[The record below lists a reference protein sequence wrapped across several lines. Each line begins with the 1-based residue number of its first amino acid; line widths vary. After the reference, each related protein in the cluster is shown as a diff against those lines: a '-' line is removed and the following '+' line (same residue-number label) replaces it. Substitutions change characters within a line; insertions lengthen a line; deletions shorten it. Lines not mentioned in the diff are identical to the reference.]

1 MATDGL
7 DRYPSVLKRLA
18 ARTGPLTRE
27 RAEALLASVF
37 HGQKL
42 DWIAE
47 GTRESRER
55 WHNLKYFT
63 WVEQQGKTVEELDA
77 QRSESWW
84 KDQAAL
90 AEDVDRRLREA
101 RGW

>member
-1 MATDGL
+1 
-7 DRYPSVLKRLA
+7 V
-18 ARTGPLTRE
+18 TRG
-27 RAEALLASVF
+27 RAEELLSRIF

-47 GTRESRER
+47 GTRENRER

-63 WVEQQGKTVEELDA
+63 WVEQQGKEVSELDA
-77 QRSESWW
+77 QRSDTWW
-84 KDQAAL
+84 ETEAAL
-90 AEDVDRRLREA
+90 AEDADRRLREA